1 MQLRQN
7 LAMILSSWTKLE
19 RQQDPK
25 TNKEEHKVSLK
36 DKKDW
41 KTDLERVT
49 QRQRKSEKEKANKW
63 KKLENE
69 NKKDWDIWK

>member
-1 MQLRQN
+1 
-7 LAMILSSWTKLE
+7 
-19 RQQDPK
+19 
-25 TNKEEHKVSLK
+25 LK

-69 NKKDWDIWK
+69 NKKD

>member
-1 MQLRQN
+1 
-7 LAMILSSWTKLE
+7 
-19 RQQDPK
+19 
-25 TNKEEHKVSLK
+25 LK

-49 QRQRKSEKEKANKW
+49 QRQRKSEKEKANKL

-69 NKKDWDIWK
+69 NKKD

>member
-1 MQLRQN
+1 
-7 LAMILSSWTKLE
+7 
-19 RQQDPK
+19 
-25 TNKEEHKVSLK
+25 LK

-49 QRQRKSEKEKANKW
+49 QRQRKSEKGKGNKS

-69 NKKDWDIWK
+69 RMKKRKTKKIETFESKNF